1 MGCESSTA
9 AIPVPETKPTLSSA
23 NTEDFNLV
31 LEQIKQTWP
40 EIQKISN
47 LSAKVFAQ

>member
-1 MGCESSTA
+1 MGCESSTV
-9 AIPVPETKPTLSSA
+9 AIPVPETKPILSST
-23 NTEDFNLV
+23 NIKDSNLV